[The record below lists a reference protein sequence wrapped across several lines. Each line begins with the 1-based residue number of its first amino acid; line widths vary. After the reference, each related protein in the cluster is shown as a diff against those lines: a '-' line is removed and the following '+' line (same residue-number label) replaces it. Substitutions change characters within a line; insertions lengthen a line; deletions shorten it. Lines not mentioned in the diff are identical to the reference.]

1 MVEIIVRLAAVHAV
15 AEKTTVDPRQGA
27 LHDENREEDVVR
39 RCTAQGLVR
48 TLKGA
53 ARLVGT
59 GAGVAL
65 AGYALYAG
73 HAFLRYGRI
82 LIPPEGGSTDPIMD
96 RFMPIYDVVE
106 RHHIEVAAP
115 AEVTLAAA
123 KEQELTQ
130 VPLVRAVFKARE
142 LVMGS
147 DPGEEPMPAGLLD
160 MTLSIGWRILHESS
174 GREVV
179 LGAVTEPWEANVIF
193 RGLPPEQFA
202 AFWSP
207 GHVKIIWSLRAD
219 PLGPNRSVFHTET
232 RAVATD
238 RTARTRFR
246 RYWSLASPGIWLIRW
261 LSLRPLQVA
270 AERRQATVGP
280 PT

>member
-1 MVEIIVRLAAVHAV
+1 M
-15 AEKTTVDPRQGA
+15 
-27 LHDENREEDVVR
+27 R

-48 TLKGA
+48 TFTGA
-53 ARLVGT
+53 ARLIGT

-65 AGYALYAG
+65 AGYAVYAG
-73 HAFLRYGRI
+73 SAWLRYGRI
-82 LIPPEGGSTDPIMD
+82 LVRPEGGTTDPLMD

-123 KEQELTQ
+123 REQELTQ
-130 VPLVRAVFKARE
+130 VPLIRAVFKARE

-147 DPGEEPMPAGLLD
+147 DPAKEPLAAGLLD
-160 MTLSIGWRILHESS
+160 MTLAIGWRILHESP

-179 LGAVTEPWEANVIF
+179 LGAFTQPWEANVIF

-202 AFWSP
+202 AFSSP
-207 GHVKIIWSLRAD
+207 GYVKIIWSLRAD
-219 PLGPNRSVFHTET
+219 PLGPSRSMFHSET

-261 LSLRPLQVA
+261 LSLRPLKVA
-270 AERRQATVGP
+270 AERRQAIVGK